1 MEETINI
8 SALPSTL
15 PLFPL
20 PGATLLPRCSLPLN
34 IFEPRYLKMVG
45 DVSVSHKLI
54 GMIQPLNGSLEGDK
68 PELFLVGC
76 TGRIEH
82 IQKTDDGRIEL
93 MLRGISRFTIEAE
106 LQTTTPY
113 RQALVN
119 YQKFEDDLQTP
130 EHKCNIDRSFLLQSL
145 SNYLDKRGLSANYEG
160 IEGAPDEILVNTL
173 SMIIPFLPAEKQ
185 ALIESDTVCSRCEML
200 LSLLEMAT
208 ANYSSSTDNER
219 H

>member
-1 MEETINI
+1 MEETTNI

-54 GMIQPLNGSLEGDK
+54 GMIQPLSGSLEGDK
-68 PELFLVGC
+68 PDLFLIGC
-76 TGRIEH
+76 AGRIEH

-119 YQKFEDDLQTP
+119 YHKFEDDLQTP
-130 EHKCNIDRSFLLQSL
+130 EHKCNIDRSFLLKSL
-145 SNYLDKRGLSANYEG
+145 SNYLDKRGLNANYEG
-160 IEGAPDEILVNTL
+160 IEGAPDEVLVNTL

-185 ALIESDTVCSRCEML
+185 ALIESDTVYSRCEML
-200 LSLLEMAT
+200 LSLLEMAS